1 MEHGGDFGLDKIAY
15 FNGGLFDGR
24 RALRLDSGDVGLLQA
39 AAGLDWSQID
49 PTIFGTLFERF
60 LDPDKRSQIGA
71 HYTDPE
77 KIMMQ
82 SLVLGLLKAE
92 SQIFSVPVV
101 ARVRVKGFNGSE
113 CEFLRQLGEHLALV
127 VHQMQLRLPERAAHA
142 EMYR

>member
-1 MEHGGDFGLDKIAY
+1 MHCHRND
-15 FNGGLFDGR
+15 
-24 RALRLDSGDVGLLQA
+24 
-39 AAGLDWSQID
+39 
-49 PTIFGTLFERF
+49 
-60 LDPDKRSQIGA
+60 
-71 HYTDPE
+71 E

-101 ARVRVKGFNGSE
+101 ARVRVKGFNGGE